1 MLSPASFGV
10 LFILLPTVL
19 LIAVVLL
26 LKKIKTP
33 PKSAPY
39 IMSALCVVLGI
50 FFLVLTYNMFVE
62 GKAIFPLKNASSFTK
77 EEHPNAFVFCTAM
90 NIAIGL
96 GFLVFAARTTIK
108 AVCATSLEIRKHVE
122 P

>member
-1 MLSPASFGV
+1 MLSPASFGA
-10 LFILLPTVL
+10 LFIVL
-19 LIAVVLL
+19 ALL
-26 LKKIKTP
+26 LRKIKTP

-39 IMSALCVVLGI
+39 IMSTLYVVLGI

-62 GKAIFPLKNASSFTK
+62 GKAILPLKNSSPFTK

-90 NIAIGL
+90 NVAIGL

-108 AVCATSLEIRKHVE
+108 AVRATSLEIRKHVE